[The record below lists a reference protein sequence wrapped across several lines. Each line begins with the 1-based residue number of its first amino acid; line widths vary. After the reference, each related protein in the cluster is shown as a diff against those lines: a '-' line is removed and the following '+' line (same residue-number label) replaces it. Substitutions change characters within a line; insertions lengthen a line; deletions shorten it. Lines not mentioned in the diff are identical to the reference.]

1 MGGSKNSKESRNID
15 IRKAGGRLSR
25 RVLAL
30 LRFVLTVLSLG
41 IVAYVVFALVYS
53 TNTEKALIQQ
63 NEEYALLYPELPA
76 KLALIGED
84 MDRLAKKDDIIYK
97 DIFHAEPPQDDPM
110 SSLGIFFGSD
120 SIPDSKLVFYTAR
133 KADRL
138 VEDAARVDSLFRT
151 IVDCLKQEGF
161 IMPPMELPLKN
172 LNYTQTGAGVG
183 TKINPFYT
191 TVSHHEGVD
200 FIVPQGTDVLAPAA
214 AVVSNVTNSR
224 KGGGN
229 TVTLTHKGGY
239 KTYYAHLSEI
249 FVSQGQSVKKGA
261 RIAVSGM
268 SGNSYA
274 PHLHY
279 EMSRDTTRLDPLI
292 YVFASVSPEDY
303 TNMVFMAQHT
313 KQSMD

>member
-1 MGGSKNSKESRNID
+1 MDGNNSDTGKRNLD
-15 IRKAGGRLSR
+15 IRKAGGRISR
-25 RVLAL
+25 WVFGA

-41 IVAYVVFALVYS
+41 IVAYVIFALVYS
-53 TNTEKALIQQ
+53 TRTEKALIRQ
-63 NEEYALLYPELPA
+63 NEEYALLYPELPS
-76 KLALIGED
+76 KLSRIGED

-120 SIPDSKLVFYTAR
+120 SIPDAELVFYTAR

-138 VEDAARVDSLFRT
+138 VDDAARVDSLFRN

-161 IMPPMELPLKN
+161 IMPPMELPLKG

-183 TKINPFYT
+183 TKINPFYST
-191 TVSHHEGVD
+191 LSQHRGVD
-200 FIVPQGTDVLAPAA
+200 FIVPQGTVVLAPAA
-214 AVVSNVTNSR
+214 GIVSNVTQSR

-229 TVTLTHKGGY
+229 TVTITHKGGY
-239 KTYYAHLSEI
+239 KTYYAHLSDI
-249 FVSQGQSVKKGA
+249 FVGQGQSVKKGA
-261 RIAVSGM
+261 RIATSGM

-279 EMSRDTTRLDPLI
+279 EVSRDTTQLDPLNYI
-292 YVFASVSPEDY
+292 FASVSPEDY
-303 TNMVFMAQHT
+303 TNMVFMARHT